1 MYKWLSASVLKM
13 TAEKVWRLRAEGRYT
28 FQAKNDSQS
37 YNAITLSVVY
47 ARYIL
52 NRSNPHLSASVL
64 KMTAEKVWRLR
75 AEGRDTFQAKNDSQS
90 YNAVTL
96 SIVYAEVYIEQI

>member
-37 YNAITLSVVY
+37 YNA
-47 ARYIL
+47 
-52 NRSNPHLSASVL
+52 
-64 KMTAEKVWRLR
+64 
-75 AEGRDTFQAKNDSQS
+75 
-90 YNAVTL
+90 VTL
-96 SIVYAEVYIEQI
+96 SIVYGEGGYFSGDQGLLLRDGILSLCSDLSPDAVPLVDTLAPPDFCL